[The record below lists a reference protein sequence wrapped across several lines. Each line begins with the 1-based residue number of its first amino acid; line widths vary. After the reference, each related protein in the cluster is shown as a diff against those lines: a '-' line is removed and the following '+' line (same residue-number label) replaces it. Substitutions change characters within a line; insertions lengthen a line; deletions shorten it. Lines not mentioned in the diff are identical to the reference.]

1 MRATQ
6 VLLPLWAC
14 LSGTIAQHVHYQIP
28 EVEEHVHSMLA
39 EFAQYTNYHAPTN
52 TKGFAR
58 PTHVPKPAGCAP
70 YWMENIKHQ
79 GIAAFNANPAGY
91 QVFRNVKDFG
101 AVGDGVA
108 DDTAAIQAAITT
120 GGRCAPGICGS
131 STTTPAVV
139 YFPSGTYLISKSII
153 DYYYTQIIGNPN
165 CLPTIRAAANFTG
178 GLGMLDGDQYGANGL
193 GFGATNVFWRQV
205 RNFIFDMTL
214 VNATSAIT
222 GIHWPTAQATSLQN
236 IVFEMSSDNGTQHQ
250 AVFIESGS
258 GGFMN
263 DLVFYGGNNA
273 MVLGNQQFTMRNLTF
288 HNAVTAINQLWDWG
302 WTYKNVN
309 INNCSVGLNMASGGR
324 TAQSVGSVT
333 FIDSSISN
341 TAIGI
346 ITAHDATSQ
355 PPTAGSLILENVKLN
370 NVPTAIQGPGATV
383 ALEGTTGAS
392 TIAAWG
398 EGHSYTPNG
407 PTNFEG
413 PIAPNPRP
421 GILLSGDK
429 YYERSKPQYENYDVN
444 DIISVR
450 SAGAAGDGKT
460 DDTDILNKLLA
471 RAANS
476 RKLLFFDHGDYKVT
490 GTLYVPPGSKI
501 VGESYSVILA
511 AGPYFSDMANPKP
524 VVQVGKTGESGRIE
538 WSDMIVSTQGAT
550 AGAILVE
557 WNLAAYGTP
566 SGVWD
571 VHSRV
576 GGFDGSNLQLAQ
588 CPTTPTV
595 AIPPAPV
602 NANCIAAFMTWH
614 ITKSAAGLYMENVW
628 LWVADHDVEDSNL
641 TQITVYAGRGLYDE
655 SSAGTVWLVGTA
667 VEHHVL
673 YEYQFANTKNVFA
686 GQIQTETAYYQP
698 NPNAT
703 IPFPAI
709 ASLNDPV
716 FPAATG
722 TTPSADGWG
731 LRVINSQNIL
741 VEHPPCSNQGNGEV
755 CQNRILS
762 IEGSASNVNVYNLNT
777 VGTTYQITRNGVDVA
792 KYSDNLDG
800 FVDTI
805 ALYRSG

>member
-1 MRATQ
+1 
-6 VLLPLWAC
+6 
-14 LSGTIAQHVHYQIP
+14 
-28 EVEEHVHSMLA
+28 
-39 EFAQYTNYHAPTN
+39 
-52 TKGFAR
+52 
-58 PTHVPKPAGCAP
+58 
-70 YWMENIKHQ
+70 
-79 GIAAFNANPAGY
+79 
-91 QVFRNVKDFG
+91 
-101 AVGDGVA
+101 
-108 DDTAAIQAAITT
+108 
-120 GGRCAPGICGS
+120 
-131 STTTPAVV
+131 
-139 YFPSGTYLISKSII
+139 
-153 DYYYTQIIGNPN
+153 
-165 CLPTIRAAANFTG
+165 
-178 GLGMLDGDQYGANGL
+178 
-193 GFGATNVFWRQV
+193 
-205 RNFIFDMTL
+205 
-214 VNATSAIT
+214 
-222 GIHWPTAQATSLQN
+222 
-236 IVFEMSSDNGTQHQ
+236 
-250 AVFIESGS
+250 
-258 GGFMN
+258 MN

-557 WNLAAYGTP
+557 WNLAAY
-566 SGVWD
+566 
-571 VHSRV
+571 
-576 GGFDGSNLQLAQ
+576 
-588 CPTTPTV
+588 
-595 AIPPAPV
+595 
-602 NANCIAAFMTWH
+602 
-614 ITKSAAGLYMENVW
+614 
-628 LWVADHDVEDSNL
+628 
-641 TQITVYAGRGLYDE
+641 
-655 SSAGTVWLVGTA
+655 
-667 VEHHVL
+667 
-673 YEYQFANTKNVFA
+673 
-686 GQIQTETAYYQP
+686 
-698 NPNAT
+698 
-703 IPFPAI
+703 
-709 ASLNDPV
+709 
-716 FPAATG
+716 
-722 TTPSADGWG
+722 
-731 LRVINSQNIL
+731 
-741 VEHPPCSNQGNGEV
+741 
-755 CQNRILS
+755 
-762 IEGSASNVNVYNLNT
+762 
-777 VGTTYQITRNGVDVA
+777 
-792 KYSDNLDG
+792 
-800 FVDTI
+800 
-805 ALYRSG
+805 

>member
-1 MRATQ
+1 MDSVFEVARTFLRPEPRLQQAECTTNVKLGAQHGWAVGRVAT
-6 VLLPLWAC
+6 VVDAISIVSAASSLRLLDLPRERQKLDRGMATTRLMALRC
-14 LSGTIAQHVHYQIP
+14 QSRRCTMPGGSDALPSCQYRIDLLSGTWIIGAASRQ
-28 EVEEHVHSMLA
+28 VELISG
-39 EFAQYTNYHAPTN
+39 PS
-52 TKGFAR
+52 
-58 PTHVPKPAGCAP
+58 
-70 YWMENIKHQ
+70 
-79 GIAAFNANPAGY
+79 
-91 QVFRNVKDFG
+91 
-101 AVGDGVA
+101 GDGVT
-108 DDTAAIQAAITT
+108 DDTVAIQAAITT
-120 GGRCAPGICGS
+120 GGRCAPGVCGS

-178 GLGMLDGDQYGANGL
+178 GLGMLDGDQYGAKGL

-236 IVFEMSSDNGTQHQ
+236 IVFQMSSDKGTQHQ

-288 HNAVTAINQLWDWG
+288 YNAVTAINQLWDWG

-309 INNCSVGLNMASGGR
+309 INNCSVGLNMSSGGR

-341 TAIGI
+341 TPIGI

-370 NVPTAIQGPGATV
+370 NVPTAVQGPGATV
-383 ALEGTTGAS
+383 ALAGTTGAS

-398 EGHSYTPNG
+398 EGHSYTPDG

-421 GILLSGDK
+421 GVLLSGDK
-429 YYERSKPQYENYDVN
+429 YYERSKPQYEKYDLN

-471 RAANS
+471 RAADS
-476 RKLLFFDHGDYKVT
+476 KKLLFFDHGDYKVT
-490 GTLYVPPGSKI
+490 GTLYIPPGSMI

-524 VVQVGKTGESGRIE
+524 VVQVGKTGQSGRIE

-571 VHSRV
+571 VHTRI
-576 GGFDGSNLQLAQ
+576 GGFAGSNLQLAQ

-595 AIPPAPV
+595 ATPPAPV
-602 NANCIAAFMTWH
+602 NTNCIAAFMSWH
-614 ITKSAAGLYMENVW
+614 ITRSAAGLYMENVW

-667 VEHHVL
+667 VEHH
-673 YEYQFANTKNVFA
+673 
-686 GQIQTETAYYQP
+686 
-698 NPNAT
+698 
-703 IPFPAI
+703 
-709 ASLNDPV
+709 
-716 FPAATG
+716 
-722 TTPSADGWG
+722 
-731 LRVINSQNIL
+731 
-741 VEHPPCSNQGNGEV
+741 
-755 CQNRILS
+755 
-762 IEGSASNVNVYNLNT
+762 
-777 VGTTYQITRNGVDVA
+777 
-792 KYSDNLDG
+792 
-800 FVDTI
+800 
-805 ALYRSG
+805 